1 MVRPAASFLAL
12 SVAGL
17 FAGVNG
23 IERVAWLAGC
33 WEMQRGTT
41 TIQEQWMAPMGGVRL
56 GMSRTVRR
64 DSLAEFETVLLRAR
78 GDTLAYEAHPSGQPA
93 AVFIATEV
101 SDSHVVFSNP
111 AHDFPQRVI
120 YRRRADSL
128 LARVEGTRNGQL
140 RGFDFPYRRAECA
153 GGARG
158 G

>member
-1 MVRPAASFLAL
+1 MYRLAASFLAL
-12 SVAGL
+12 SAAGTL
-17 FAGVNG
+17 ASGGG

-33 WEMQRGTT
+33 WEMQRGAT
-41 TIQEQWMAPMGGVRL
+41 TIQEQWMAPLGGVML

-101 SDSHVVFSNP
+101 SDSHVVFANP

-128 LARVEGTRNGQL
+128 LARVEGTRNGQI
-140 RGFDFPYRRAECA
+140 RGFDFPYRRAQCA
-153 GGARG
+153 GGGRG
-158 G
+158 A